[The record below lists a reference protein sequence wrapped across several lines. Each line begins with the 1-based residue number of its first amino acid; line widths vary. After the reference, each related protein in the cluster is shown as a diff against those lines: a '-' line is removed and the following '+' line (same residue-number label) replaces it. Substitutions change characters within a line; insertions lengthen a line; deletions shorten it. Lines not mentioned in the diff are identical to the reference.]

1 MREKY
6 WWLVAGA
13 DLVWEKSTAA
23 GCEQNR
29 VAASTKTSLQLF
41 LNKFDLPEFHL
52 IYRLNTTPINKLP
65 GSATGGSFDL
75 WVAWQMTCHSNR
87 SGWDG
92 RTTTWLLHGIWNGIL
107 PKLAFPSQSF
117 LLPRTKN
124 KNNTYDFNLYDE
136 VTFEDRN
143 DGWRYRP
150 LHKQV
155 SERRN
160 TRTPLP

>member
-1 MREKY
+1 M
-6 WWLVAGA
+6 V
-13 DLVWEKSTAA
+13 
-23 GCEQNR
+23 
-29 VAASTKTSLQLF
+29 F
-41 LNKFDLPEFHL
+41 
-52 IYRLNTTPINKLP
+52 
-65 GSATGGSFDL
+65 
-75 WVAWQMTCHSNR
+75 
-87 SGWDG
+87 
-92 RTTTWLLHGIWNGIL
+92 GIL

-117 LLPRTKN
+117 LSPRTKN